1 MKSSSNLSV
10 DPYSICL
17 LQREEPFSYSQ
28 SSSKQTQNTNLKSN
42 PEGTSVSGRQPGG
55 ETGNF
60 EIVRSLI
67 RKNE

>member
-10 DPYSICL
+10 VPYKYL
-17 LQREEPFSYSQ
+17 FVALEAPFSHSQ
-28 SSSKQTQNTNLKSN
+28 SISKQTQNTNLKSN

>member
-10 DPYSICL
+10 DPYKYL
-17 LQREEPFSYSQ
+17 FVATRGTF
-28 SSSKQTQNTNLKSN
+28 QTQNTNLKSN